1 MSGIGDEDIWL
12 KLQEMDDKL
21 DNIQGD
27 TNVQSQ
33 ILKQQSKPELL
44 DMFKRKF
51 GKSPNRRKVWYHANK
66 KRTVDDLVELTGIDR
81 SQIHNLTSE
90 MIELALLAKSEN
102 GRKKVYYRREITEG
116 IGLED
121 HVEEYVDDL

>member
-1 MSGIGDEDIWL
+1 MNDEKVWH

-33 ILKQQSKPELL
+33 ILKEDKKDKLL
-44 DMFKRKF
+44 DLFKRKF
-51 GKSPNRRKVWYHANK
+51 GRSTNRRKVWYFASE
-66 KRTVDDLVELTGIDR
+66 KRTAESLSEATGLSI
-81 SQIHNLTSE
+81 SQIRNLTSE
-90 MIELALLAKSEN
+90 MTELALLNKAER
-102 GRKKVYYRREITEG
+102 GDRTVYYRNESTEG

-121 HVEEYVDDL
+121 HVEDYVDDL